1 LKCKPCIPENVTPTI
16 DPRALCV
23 GEVIDKYQK
32 LQTVRN
38 FLCDVNVLSLSQGL
52 SALMTFVTRN
62 ALQRKNLYLKNS

>member
-1 LKCKPCIPENVTPTI
+1 MS
-16 DPRALCV
+16 V

-52 SALMTFVTRN
+52 SALMTFVTTN
-62 ALQRKNLYLKNS
+62 ALQRKNLYLKSS